1 MTHADGTAVLFT
13 VVTENHT
20 PSFHFVFWIKT
31 FVKL

>member
-1 MTHADGTAVLFT
+1 MTHADGTVLFT